1 MILAEILSEYK
12 EETVGVYVSGPR
24 TMRQE
29 VAAICSSFSADNL
42 HFESISFS
50 YKSASDLKFYNWYV
64 SLQQVYASSWMLIT
78 NLKKEDEHQLSS
90 PESHKNK
97 RKEKE
102 NTRRSICRIS
112 KPSCLSMTLNS
123 SYLNQTK
130 TIKHCGLSFSTT
142 YAPLIQLFPSGKSKK
157 QWTCLE
163 LKSPPPL
170 KARKKKGI

>member
-1 MILAEILSEYK
+1 
-12 EETVGVYVSGPR
+12 
-24 TMRQE
+24 
-29 VAAICSSFSADNL
+29 
-42 HFESISFS
+42 
-50 YKSASDLKFYNWYV
+50 
-64 SLQQVYASSWMLIT
+64 MLIT
-78 NLKKEDEHQLSS
+78 NLKEEDEHQLGS

-142 YAPLIQLFPSGKSKK
+142 DAPLIQLFPSGKSKK

>member
-1 MILAEILSEYK
+1 
-12 EETVGVYVSGPR
+12 
-24 TMRQE
+24 
-29 VAAICSSFSADNL
+29 
-42 HFESISFS
+42 
-50 YKSASDLKFYNWYV
+50 
-64 SLQQVYASSWMLIT
+64 MLIT
-78 NLKKEDEHQLSS
+78 NLKEEDEHQLGS
-90 PESHKNK
+90 PETHKNK

-142 YAPLIQLFPSGKSKK
+142 DAPLIQLFPSGKSKK

-163 LKSPPPL
+163 LKSPTI
-170 KARKKKGI
+170 KSKKKERGLSPPAAPGFESSCARLSPPRCLTCPLSLQGVQWAVGLVVVRTSWLGHPRK

>member
-1 MILAEILSEYK
+1 
-12 EETVGVYVSGPR
+12 
-24 TMRQE
+24 
-29 VAAICSSFSADNL
+29 
-42 HFESISFS
+42 
-50 YKSASDLKFYNWYV
+50 
-64 SLQQVYASSWMLIT
+64 MLIT
-78 NLKKEDEHQLSS
+78 NLKEEDEHQLSS
-90 PESHKNK
+90 PETHKNK

-142 YAPLIQLFPSGKSKK
+142 DAPLIQLFPSGKSKK